1 MLVLTRS
8 VVEQLLDLEELEGA
22 LARAHEELSSGA
34 VSMPPRIAAWAKEQ
48 GLLGAMPA
56 YLPSAGLGCK
66 LVTLF
71 PGNTDRPTHQAAIML
86 FDPANGSPVALM
98 DGTYITEART
108 AGAAALAARLLARE
122 DAKVLAILGTGAQ
135 ARSHA
140 AAFAHVRDWSEVR
153 IAGRDHAKAQKLAAE
168 VGATAAAS
176 FEDAVRGADVVAAT
190 THSPEPVV
198 RREWLSPGTHVSS
211 VGAAQSGGEID
222 PAIVAGATLVVETRA
237 ALAPPPAG
245 ASELAGLDESAVHA
259 ELGELVSG
267 ARPGRTTPVETT
279 LYKSVGVAVQDLAA
293 AALVLAAA
301 RERGVGL
308 TIELEEIHP

>member
-1 MLVLTRS
+1 MLILTRAE
-8 VVEQLLDLEELEGA
+8 VEELLDLGELEGA
-22 LARAHEELSSGA
+22 LARAHAELSSGS
-34 VSMPPRIAAWAKEQ
+34 VSMPSRIAAWANEQ

-86 FDPANGSPVALM
+86 FDPETGTPVALL

-135 ARSHA
+135 ARAHA
-140 AAFAHVRDWSEVR
+140 RAFAGVRDWTEIR
-153 IAGRDHAKAQKLAAE
+153 IAGRDRAKAEELAAE
-168 VGATAAAS
+168 LGATAAAS

-190 THSPEPVV
+190 THSPDPVV
-198 RREWLSPGTHVSS
+198 RLEWLAPGAHVSS
-211 VGAAQSGGEID
+211 VGATQSGSELD
-222 PAIVAGATLVVETRA
+222 PAIVAAATLVVETRA

-259 ELGELVSG
+259 ELGELVAGS
-267 ARPGRTTPVETT
+267 RPGRTSPGETT

-301 RERGVGL
+301 QERGVGL
-308 TIELEEIHP
+308 TIELEEIHA